1 LSAPEDSPRLVVC
14 RAVKNWGRGAVGK
27 EGRGKDE
34 GGWGGRV
41 ADMKLNCTAQ
51 RRAAIRSERPD
62 GLSGDAVGVS
72 SVVGVMR

>member
-1 LSAPEDSPRLVVC
+1 
-14 RAVKNWGRGAVGK
+14 
-27 EGRGKDE
+27 
-34 GGWGGRV
+34 V